1 MYRDRNFTREA
12 LCSTNDESC
21 QDIKCKWVCNQHADC
36 EMNSKPV
43 CEVPKCRI
51 ICNPPE
57 QPICTVKTS
66 APVCKT
72 VCNKIDGCYNCTNV
86 CQPLK
91 TWLDCVKQDP
101 VCRVKCDPPN
111 CTKEYELPKKGC
123 KPPTCKLVCPPSADG
138 SYSYTTGSL

>member
-1 MYRDRNFTREA
+1 
-12 LCSTNDESC
+12 
-21 QDIKCKWVCNQHADC
+21 
-36 EMNSKPV
+36 MNSKPV
-43 CEVPKCRI
+43 CEVPKCRV

-101 VCRVKCDPPN
+101 VCQVKCDPPN
-111 CTKEYELPKKGC
+111 CTKESFAKIILNITHWDEKTMYLHN
-123 KPPTCKLVCPPSADG
+123 
-138 SYSYTTGSL
+138 